1 MRDSRVLVIGAG
13 IGGLTAALSLIQ
25 HGQKVRVFE
34 QAPELGEVGAGLTIT
49 PNAGRALL
57 HLGLGEDLAAIGST
71 PPVGAL
77 KHFSSGAVLVT
88 LAQDESR
95 EKYGVP
101 LYHVHRSDLHAMLLN
116 ALRALDPDAVEVN
129 RSLTSLQQ
137 SRDGVVAHF
146 QDGSTARG
154 NWLVGCDGIHST
166 TRELLFGPDRPN
178 FTSYVAWRGL
188 VPGDAVV
195 PGSLDP
201 PLCMSMAPNR
211 MFMRYPLRGGAVIN
225 YVAVAR
231 RGAWSEEGWSVPSEV
246 AEVLEEFSDFERPV
260 RDLIALTPPDRCF
273 KWGLFDRNPLPTWH
287 RERATLLGD
296 AAHAMPPFTGQGAVM
311 AIEDGVVLG
320 RAAEQATDPGDA
332 LRRYE
337 RARHK
342 RVTDALVMSR
352 ARSELYFANEPSEQV
367 RALGAGMAEI
377 RTLYDYDAGTVAL

>member
-1 MRDSRVLVIGAG
+1 MRDSRVLIIGAG
-13 IGGLTAALSLIQ
+13 IGGLTAALSLAQ

-34 QAPELGEVGAGLTIT
+34 QAPELGEVGAGLSIT
-49 PNAGRALL
+49 PNAGRALV
-57 HLGLGEDLAAIGST
+57 HLGLGETLAAIGNT
-71 PPVGAL
+71 PTVGAL
-77 KHFSSGAVLVT
+77 KHFSTGEVLVP
-88 LAQDESR
+88 LGQDESR

-101 LYHVHRSDLHAMLLN
+101 LYHVHRADLHAMLLD

-129 RSLTSLQQ
+129 RSLTSMQQ
-137 SRDGVVAHF
+137 SQHGVVVHF
-146 QDGSTARG
+146 QDGSTAQG
-154 NWLVGCDGIHST
+154 DWLVGCDGIHST

-188 VPGDAVV
+188 VPGNTVV

-211 MFMRYPLRGGAVIN
+211 MFMRYPLRDGAVIN

-231 RGAWSEEGWSVPSEV
+231 RDTWSEEGWSVRSEV
-246 AEVLEEFSDFERPV
+246 AEVLEEFADFERPI
-260 RDLIALTPPDRCF
+260 RDLIALTPPDLCF
-273 KWGLFDRNPLPTWH
+273 KWGLFDRDPLPTWH
-287 RERATLLGD
+287 HEQATLLGD

-320 RAAEQATDPGDA
+320 RATENATDPRDA

-342 RVTDALVMSR
+342 RVTDALIMSR

-367 RALGAGMAEI
+367 RALGAGMAEL
-377 RTLYDYDAGTVAL
+377 RTLYDYDAGVVPV